1 MTANC
6 STIAPMG
13 GEIKT
18 HDELYEG
25 LRKETKHRSDRGD
38 RDTYLERTYN
48 MSE

>member
-25 LRKETKHRSDRGD
+25 RKETKHRSDRGD
-38 RDTYLERTYN
+38 SDTYLERTYN
-48 MSE
+48 ISE